1 MLIDLELQASG
12 SVYTSET
19 CILGAGIAGLLLA
32 QRLAALGVNVH
43 LLEMSA
49 HMHSG
54 TTEGRFRAFGGS
66 SIRWG
71 GQLLPYT
78 DDIFAPPVG
87 CASPPWPIR
96 PEEIEPYYAE
106 ILSIM
111 GTNNLPFT
119 ADLVTALGHPAV
131 EFTDSVRLRF
141 SKWAPFDRRNL
152 APGIGKLC
160 LEHPKITVFTHA
172 NAITFESG
180 RSGGK
185 INSVA
190 VKNYSGGTF
199 KFAADKFIVA
209 MGTIESTRLLLNSDV
224 GNCHDQVGRFFHDH
238 LGMHA
243 ALIDGRARV
252 ELLRRLGPFFVS
264 GTLHTCK
271 LEASTALRTRE
282 HLAAAMAHIVV
293 VEPEDSGIGA
303 VRNLLGSLQ
312 RGELKQAIMKN
323 LLPMVRGA
331 ADVTRL
337 LWYSRVRK
345 RRAVSRKATI
355 YLNVDVEQIPD
366 PDNRI
371 RLSDTVDALGQRK
384 AIVDWR
390 VSPEDAVTATRYA
403 QCIKKELETVGIEPL
418 NWLPNVLLPT
428 AAPAL
433 ADTFHPM
440 GGLRMGTDSRHSVVD
455 PDLKVH
461 GVDNLY
467 VSSCATFP
475 SGGSSNPTFTL
486 MALTLRLADR
496 LTAKDSLR
504 RSPLQAPSGAVRSP
518 VE

>member
-1 MLIDLELQASG
+1 
-12 SVYTSET
+12 
-19 CILGAGIAGLLLA
+19 
-32 QRLAALGVNVH
+32 
-43 LLEMSA
+43 
-49 HMHSG
+49 
-54 TTEGRFRAFGGS
+54 
-66 SIRWG
+66 
-71 GQLLPYT
+71 
-78 DDIFAPPVG
+78 
-87 CASPPWPIR
+87 
-96 PEEIEPYYAE
+96 
-106 ILSIM
+106 
-111 GTNNLPFT
+111 
-119 ADLVTALGHPAV
+119 
-131 EFTDSVRLRF
+131 
-141 SKWAPFDRRNL
+141 
-152 APGIGKLC
+152 
-160 LEHPKITVFTHA
+160 
-172 NAITFESG
+172 
-180 RSGGK
+180 
-185 INSVA
+185 
-190 VKNYSGGTF
+190 
-199 KFAADKFIVA
+199 
-209 MGTIESTRLLLNSDV
+209 
-224 GNCHDQVGRFFHDH
+224 
-238 LGMHA
+238 
-243 ALIDGRARV
+243 
-252 ELLRRLGPFFVS
+252 
-264 GTLHTCK
+264 
-271 LEASTALRTRE
+271 
-282 HLAAAMAHIVV
+282 
-293 VEPEDSGIGA
+293 
-303 VRNLLGSLQ
+303 
-312 RGELKQAIMKN
+312 
-323 LLPMVRGA
+323 
-331 ADVTRL
+331 VTRL